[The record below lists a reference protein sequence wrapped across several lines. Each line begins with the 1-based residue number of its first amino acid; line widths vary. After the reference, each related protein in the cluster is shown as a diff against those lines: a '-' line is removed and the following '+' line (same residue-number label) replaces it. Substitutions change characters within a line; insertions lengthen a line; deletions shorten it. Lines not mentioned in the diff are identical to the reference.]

1 MEEKE
6 YIINALT
13 IIDYEIVDEDLEF
26 FINYCLEKHYNIFEP
41 LYNEYRLRPPKYF
54 KILYLKIQPFL

>member
-1 MEEKE
+1 MDEKI

-13 IIDYEIVDEDLEF
+13 LIDYEIVDEDLDF
-26 FINYCLEKHYNIFEP
+26 FVNYCLEKHYNIYVP
-41 LYNEYRLRPPKYF
+41 LYNEWRVRHPKYF